1 MLGTSPPAG
10 GPSEPASQEDRDVDI
25 PDVDVT
31 QTGDS
36 VEDIPGIDITRP
48 EVPESP
54 LELDI
59 PCFDEPTASDC
70 DLGAHLDSQATSGN
84 DWPSPE
90 PRDAVA
96 TIELPQLQIAQ
107 QYIDLLR
114 SASLDS
120 SGMQAEDILD
130 LRNPGQEYTLVDP
143 SPLLRSVRHF
153 INNSTASRK
162 HYELLRTIERLH
174 RPDDQ
179 ILSFDQIKRRVRWL
193 SGVVPVE
200 HDMCV
205 NSCLAFTG
213 PRETLVTCSHCG
225 ESRYCSGTTRPQKRF
240 TTVPMGPVIQAM
252 YGSQEVADSM
262 HYLERRLADNLDRSK
277 LSGGMLDIYD
287 DTASGQALIDA
298 WDEGHIKRGDVVLQ
312 FSIDG
317 AQLRA
322 DRPSEAWFFIWVIH
336 NLPPSMRYK
345 KAFVIP
351 GAIVPGPKKPWD
363 IDSFMFPSLYHI
375 AALQR
380 EGLTLYDVSLGSVIR
395 SRLLV
400 VFRTADS
407 PGSAF
412 MSGMVGHSGRVG
424 CRLYCDMPSRHRS
437 GDSHYYP
444 AMNLPENYDVDGCG
458 HPDVSD
464 DDLEMFREGLPEK
477 YAQNLDCLLTANTQT
492 DFKTLRLALG
502 LCKQTI
508 FSGLPCQPLPVPS
521 LFTMDIMH
529 LSVLNDPDLF
539 IKLFT
544 GKLDVYEPDDRADWD
559 WAIFYRRP
567 KLWTAHGET
576 VPRSVP
582 FIPSSFGRA
591 PRDPA
596 KKLNSG
602 YKAWEFQL
610 YMYGLCPTL
619 FRHLLPPQYWRH
631 FCKLVAGIRLLQRPC
646 ISKQELLSGH
656 ELLMCFAR
664 EFEDLYYQRKE
675 SRIHFVRQSIH
686 LLTHIAPETF
696 RIGPLA
702 CYAQWTL
709 ETAIGNLG
717 REIRQDRDMFAN
729 LAHRAVLRAQT
740 NSLQARFPGIQLEFG
755 EPETSSLSTRARQF
769 DGYLGYAFHP
779 RCEDY
784 PSPVEEDER
793 DAIILY
799 WRSQGW
805 PNMDTWTHAV
815 CRWAKLQLPNGQIA
829 CSVWHETNVTSKL
842 RRASCVEVSDSIFN
856 ITRYIT
862 IAMAQVF
869 QDNKIR
875 IANVRYYFCLRFGDV
890 RYPLAM
896 VELFSDPD
904 KDILSQSSGTVYL
917 CSPRKSI
924 ALLSITSI
932 HAVVAMFP
940 DMQVDPSGNISMT
953 GMFSL
958 MRHPYIE
965 VAEFTNDQTFDD
977 EEAIDI

>member
-1 MLGTSPPAG
+1 MPNDIPDIDISRPGDSDPSEELDVPLLDEPAG
-10 GPSEPASQEDRDVDI
+10 SDPDLGEYGDSHTHSGDDWHPPREDRDI
-25 PDVDVT
+25 
-31 QTGDS
+31 
-36 VEDIPGIDITRP
+36 
-48 EVPESP
+48 
-54 LELDI
+54 
-59 PCFDEPTASDC
+59 
-70 DLGAHLDSQATSGN
+70 
-84 DWPSPE
+84 
-90 PRDAVA
+90 VA
-96 TIELPQLQIAQ
+96 TIQLPQLQIAQ
-107 QYIDLLR
+107 QYIELLR
-114 SASLDS
+114 SATLDL
-120 SGMQAEDILD
+120 SGMLADDIAN
-130 LRNPGQEYTLVDP
+130 LRNPGQDYMLTDP
-143 SPLLRSVRHF
+143 SPLLRSIRHF
-153 INNSTASRK
+153 VNNSTASRK
-162 HYELLRTIERLH
+162 HYELMRTIERLH
-174 RPDDQ
+174 RPDDP
-179 ILSFDQIKRRVRWL
+179 ILSFDQVKRRVRWL

-213 PRETLVTCSHCG
+213 PRDTLDTCSHCG
-225 ESRYCSGTTRPQKRF
+225 ESRYCLGTTKPQKRF

-262 HYLERRLADNLDRSK
+262 HYLEKRLAEKLDRAR
-277 LSGGMLDIYD
+277 LNGGMLDIYD
-287 DTASGQALIDA
+287 VTASGQALLDA
-298 WDEGHIKRGDVVLQ
+298 WDKGHIKRGDVALQ

-336 NLPPSMRYK
+336 NLPPNMRYK

-380 EGLTLYDVSLGSVIR
+380 EGLLLYDVSSGSQIR
-395 SRLLV
+395 SRPLV
-400 VFRTADS
+400 VFGTADS

-424 CRLYCDMPSRHRS
+424 CHLYCDMPSRHRT
-437 GDSHYYP
+437 GNSHYYP
-444 AMNLPENYDVDGCG
+444 AMNCPINYNVDGCS

-464 DDLEMFREGLPEK
+464 NDLELFREGLPEK
-477 YAQNLDCLLTANTQT
+477 YGQNIDCLLTVSTQA

-508 FSGLPCQPLPVPS
+508 FNGLPCQPLPVPS

-529 LSVLNDPDLF
+529 LSVLNDPDLL

-544 GKLDVYEPDDRADWD
+544 GKLDVYEPDNRADWD

-619 FRHLLPPQYWRH
+619 FWHLLPTQYWRH
-631 FCKLVAGIRLLQRPC
+631 FCKLVAGIRILQRPR
-646 ISKQELLSGH
+646 ISRQELLTGH
-656 ELLMCFAR
+656 DLLMCFAH

-675 SRIHFVRQSIH
+675 SRIHFVCQSIH

-696 RIGPLA
+696 QVGPLA

-709 ETAIGNLG
+709 ETVISNLG

-729 LAHRAVLRAQT
+729 LAQRAVLRAQT
-740 NSLQARFPGIQLEFG
+740 NSLQARFPSIQLEFG
-755 EPETSSLSTRARQF
+755 EPNASSLSTNAREF
-769 DGYLGYAFHP
+769 DGYVGYAFHP
-779 RCEDY
+779 RCEEY

-793 DAIILY
+793 EAIMLY

-805 PNMDTWTHAV
+805 PNTDTWMHAV

-829 CSVWHETNVTSKL
+829 HSVWHETNVTSKL
-842 RRASCVEVSDSIFN
+842 RRASCVEVSDLFFN
-856 ITRYIT
+856 VTSYIIVT
-862 IAMAQVF
+862 MTQIIH
-869 QDNKIR
+869 DNKIR
-875 IANVRYYFCLRFGDV
+875 IANVLYYFCLRFGEV
-890 RYPLAM
+890 RLPLAM
-896 VELFSDPD
+896 AELFSEPD
-904 KDILSQSSGTVYL
+904 AEVLSESSGTVYL
-917 CSPRKSI
+917 CDQRECL
-924 ALLSITSI
+924 ALLPITSI
-932 HAVVAMFP
+932 HSVIAMFS
-940 DMQVDPSGNISMT
+940 DTQVDLLGNISVT
-953 GMFSL
+953 GRFSL
-958 MRHPYIE
+958 MRHPYVE
-965 VAEFTNDQTFDD
+965 VAEFTSDQTFDD
-977 EEAIDI
+977 EEANID